1 MRQIRLW
8 LLRHA
13 PVHASYIY
21 GQQDLEADL
30 DQPDIF
36 QWLEKQL
43 PKDLNVISSD
53 LKRCIETAK
62 MLDRSPSI
70 LSSAIREQHFGSW
83 QGLTYD
89 EARDQNPDLYDAF
102 WEAPEAAA
110 PPEGESF
117 QELCDR
123 VRGFLD
129 ALLEAEENQDDILL
143 VTHAGVIRAI
153 LSQYLHIPLERALS
167 LQVAPLSVSRVTL
180 YMTEGEPSV
189 QVDWINRI
197 A

>member
-13 PVHASYIY
+13 PVNASYIY
-21 GQQDLEADL
+21 GQQNLEADL

-36 QWLEKQL
+36 RWLEKQL

-62 MLDRSPSI
+62 KLGRHSSI

-89 EARDQNPDLYDAF
+89 EARDQNPNLYDAF
-102 WEAPEAAA
+102 WEAPAEAA

-153 LSQYLHIPLERALS
+153 LAQYLHIPLERALS

-180 YMTEGEPSV
+180 YITEGEPSV